1 MKVIYDDASDIL
13 TIRLRE
19 IVATE
24 SDELRPGV
32 IVDLDARGDLV
43 AIEILDASRRV
54 DDPSG
59 LRNRD
64 IDAA

>member
-13 TIRLRE
+13 TIRWRE

-59 LRNRD
+59 LRSRD